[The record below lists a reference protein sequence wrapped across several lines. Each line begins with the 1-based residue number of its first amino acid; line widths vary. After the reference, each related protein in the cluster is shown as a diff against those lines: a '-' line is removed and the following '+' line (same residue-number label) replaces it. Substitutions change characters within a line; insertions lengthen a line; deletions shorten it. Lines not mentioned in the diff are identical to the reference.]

1 MFGEEADFADLIAKA
16 EVLMPETGAKPR
28 VYYLNIPKK
37 FVAGT
42 VYDAAAKEIVEGAT
56 LTLKGADGATCT
68 ATTDGFGDFW
78 FRGLADDAS
87 FTLTIAAQGFAAKT
101 IDGIVTAKDV
111 NLGDI
116 PLAK

>member
-1 MFGEEADFADLIAKA
+1 
-16 EVLMPETGAKPR
+16 PELGCKPR

-42 VYDAAAKEIVEGAT
+42 VYDPVEKEVVI
-56 LTLKGADGATCT
+56 GATCTLSGKSKNWT

-78 FRGLADDAS
+78 FQGLADG
-87 FTLTIAAQGFAAKT
+87 TYKLKIEVKGFASKSFDNIST
-101 IDGIVTAKDV
+101 EKDV

-116 PLAK
+116 PLSRASK